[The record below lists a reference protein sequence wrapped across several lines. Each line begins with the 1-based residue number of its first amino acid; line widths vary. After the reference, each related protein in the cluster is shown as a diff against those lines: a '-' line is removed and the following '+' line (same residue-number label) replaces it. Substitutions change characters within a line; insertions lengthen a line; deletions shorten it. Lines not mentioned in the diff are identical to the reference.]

1 MRPKTPLN
9 LVVFLIFMLSL
20 LPIAAFA
27 QEAELTDS
35 PPAPAETP
43 LSYAPLGPIGGNL
56 LYDNGVSA
64 TAGIKGST
72 IQYALDAPA
81 LAAGLGS
88 PGTPNAPA
96 ISLTKTV
103 GTVPGVCAATD
114 QVTVPYGA
122 SVYYCYQIEN
132 TGSVTMTVHT
142 LVDDQLGALAT
153 NLPYE
158 LPPGAFSPQVIVPDA
173 AIISVINTAT
183 WTAAS
188 SVGYTV
194 DTNAAYNYISIK
206 HPVRRWR
213 LPTTVR
219 LTSPV
224 PWRSPSSA

>member
-9 LVVFLIFMLSL
+9 LVVFLILMLSL

-43 LSYAPLGPIGGNL
+43 LSYARRSALSAATSCTTTESAPL
-56 LYDNGVSA
+56 
-64 TAGIKGST
+64 AGIKGST
-72 IQYALDAPA
+72 IRYARQRAR
-81 LAAGLGS
+81 AGRRAGS

-142 LVDDQLGALAT
+142 LVDDHLGALVT

-158 LPPGAFSPQVIVPDA
+158 LAPGASRRR
-173 AIISVINTAT
+173 
-183 WTAAS
+183 S
-188 SVGYTV
+188 SCRM
-194 DTNAAYNYISIK
+194 
-206 HPVRRWR
+206 RR
-213 LPTTVR
+213 
-219 LTSPV
+219 
-224 PWRSPSSA
+224 SSA